1 MAIRLFDKE
10 SGAQLGDIAHEDMQ
24 LLIDQLE
31 EEHSRDR
38 DYFIDAATI
47 DILEHAGASATLL
60 ALLRDIVGTSEGVD
74 VRWEEA

>member
-38 DYFIDAATI
+38 DYFIDTATI
-47 DILEHAGASATLL
+47 DILEHAGASARLL
-60 ALLRDIVGTSEGVD
+60 ALLREIVGSTEGVD
-74 VRWEEA
+74 IRWEEV